1 MAPRAIWT
9 GSVTFGLVN
18 VPVKLYTATQQ
29 KDLRFHQFERDT
41 GKRVHNKRVAEGTDE
56 EVAYDDIVKGYEVH
70 KGEFVIVTP
79 DELEAVAPGRSST
92 IDIEDFVELADVDP
106 MYFERT
112 YYVGPANDAAAR
124 TYRLLV
130 DAMADTGKAA
140 IGRFVMRTKEY
151 LAALRADDGV
161 LVLETLFFADEI
173 RDAHDVVGTVKRAK
187 VGDREQRIARQLI
200 DSMAT
205 EWDPTRYTDTYRER
219 VLDLIERKASGEE
232 IVVTEPEEHAPVLDL
247 MAALEQSLDAARQ
260 GKKPTAGANGTT
272 KAAANGKSSAKAN
285 GKAKRAADYGSW
297 SRSKLEDEARKRDIP
312 GRSKMKKDEL
322 VDALL
327 RAS

>member
-1 MAPRAIWT
+1 MAPRAIWS
-9 GSVTFGLVN
+9 GSITFGLVN

-29 KDLRFHQFERDT
+29 KDVRFHQFEKGT
-41 GKRVHNKRVAEGTDE
+41 GKRVHNKRVTEGTDD

-79 DELEAVAPGRSST
+79 EELEGVAPGATST
-92 IDIEDFVELADVDP
+92 IDIDDFVDLADIDP

-130 DAMADTGKAA
+130 DAMTDTGKAA

-151 LAALRADDGV
+151 LTALRADGGV
-161 LVLETLFFADEI
+161 IVLETLFFADEI
-173 RDAHDVVGTVKRAK
+173 RDARDVVGPVKRAN
-187 VGDREQRIARQLI
+187 VGDRELRIARQLI

-205 EWDPTRYTDTYRER
+205 DWDPTRYADTYRER
-219 VLDLIERKASGEE
+219 VLDLVERKAKGEE
-232 IVVTEPEEHAPVLDL
+232 IVASEPEQRAPVLDL

-260 GKKPTAGANGTT
+260 GKKPESRRATSG
-272 KAAANGKSSAKAN
+272 GKRG
-285 GKAKRAADYGSW
+285 GKTDYGSW

-312 GRSKMKKDEL
+312 GRSKMNKDEL
-322 VDALL
+322 VDALE

>member
-29 KDLRFHQFERDT
+29 KDVRFHQFQKDT
-41 GKRVHNKRVAEGTDE
+41 GKRVHNKRVAEGSDD

-92 IDIEDFVELADVDP
+92 IDIEDFVELADIDP
-106 MYFERT
+106 MYYERT

-140 IGRFVMRTKEY
+140 VGRFVMRTKEY
-151 LAALRADDGV
+151 LAALRADDGL

-173 RDAHDVVGTVKRAK
+173 RDAHDVVGPVKRAR

-205 EWDPTRYTDTYRER
+205 EWDPTRYADTYRER

-232 IVVTEPEEHAPVLDL
+232 VVVTAPEERAPVLDL

-260 GKKPTAGANGTT
+260 GKKP
-272 KAAANGKSSAKAN
+272 AASTNGKTAKASSN
-285 GKAKRAADYGSW
+285 GKTKRAADYGSW

-312 GRSKMKKDEL
+312 GRSKMNKDEL
-322 VDALL
+322 VDALQ

>member
-1 MAPRAIWT
+1 MASRAIWS
-9 GSVTFGLVN
+9 GSITFGLVN
-18 VPVKLYTATQQ
+18 VPVKLYTATQP
-29 KDLRFHQFERDT
+29 KDVRFHQFEKGS
-41 GKRVHNKRVAEGTDE
+41 GKRVHNKRVAEGTDK

-92 IDIEDFVELADVDP
+92 IDIEDFVDLTDIDP
-106 MYFERT
+106 IYYERT

-151 LAALRADDGV
+151 LAALRADGGL

-173 RDAHDVVGTVKRAK
+173 RDARDAVGAVKRAK
-187 VGDREQRIARQLI
+187 VGDRELRIARQLI

-205 EWDPTRYTDTYRER
+205 EWDPTRYADTYRER
-219 VLDLIERKASGEE
+219 VLDLIERKAKGEE
-232 IVVTEPEEHAPVLDL
+232 IVVSEPEQRAPVLDL

-260 GKKPTAGANGTT
+260 GKKTKEGAASNGSR
-272 KAAANGKSSAKAN
+272 GKKT
-285 GKAKRAADYGSW
+285 DYDGW
-297 SRSKLEDEARKRDIP
+297 SRAQLEDEARKRDIP
-312 GRSKMKKDEL
+312 GRSKMNKDEL
-322 VDALL
+322 VDALR

>member
-1 MAPRAIWT
+1 MASRAIWS
-9 GSVTFGLVN
+9 GSITFGLVN
-18 VPVKLYTATQQ
+18 VPVKLYTATQP
-29 KDLRFHQFERDT
+29 KDVRFHQFEKGS
-41 GKRVHNKRVAEGTDE
+41 GKRVHNKRVAEGTDK

-92 IDIEDFVELADVDP
+92 IDIEDFVDLTDIDP
-106 MYFERT
+106 IYYERT

-151 LAALRADDGV
+151 LAALRADDGL
-161 LVLETLFFADEI
+161 LVLQTLFFADEI
-173 RDAHDVVGTVKRAK
+173 RDARDAVGAVKRAK
-187 VGDREQRIARQLI
+187 VGDRELRIARQLI

-205 EWDPTRYTDTYRER
+205 EWDPTRYADTYRER
-219 VLDLIERKASGEE
+219 VLDLIERKAKGEE
-232 IVVTEPEEHAPVLDL
+232 IVVSEPEQRAPVLDL
-247 MAALEQSLDAARQ
+247 MAALEQSLDAARE
-260 GKKPTAGANGTT
+260 GKKTKEGAASNGSR
-272 KAAANGKSSAKAN
+272 GKKT
-285 GKAKRAADYGSW
+285 DYDGW
-297 SRSKLEDEARKRDIP
+297 SRAQLEDEARKRDIP
-312 GRSKMKKDEL
+312 GRSKMNKDEL
-322 VDALL
+322 VDALR

>member
-9 GSVTFGLVN
+9 GSITFGLVN
-18 VPVKLYTATQQ
+18 VPVKLYTATQP
-29 KDLRFHQFERDT
+29 KDVRFHQFEKGS
-41 GKRVHNKRVAEGTDE
+41 GKRVHNKRVAEGTDK

-92 IDIEDFVELADVDP
+92 IDIEDFVDLTDIDP
-106 MYFERT
+106 MYYERT

-151 LAALRADDGV
+151 LAALRADDGL

-173 RDAHDVVGTVKRAK
+173 RDARDAVGAVKRAK
-187 VGDREQRIARQLI
+187 VGDRELRIARQLI

-205 EWDPTRYTDTYRER
+205 DWDPTRYADTYRER
-219 VLDLIERKASGEE
+219 VLDLIERKAKGEE
-232 IVVTEPEEHAPVLDL
+232 IVVSEPEQRAPVLDL

-260 GKKPTAGANGTT
+260 GKKPKERATSNGSR
-272 KAAANGKSSAKAN
+272 GKN
-285 GKAKRAADYGSW
+285 TDYDGW
-297 SRSKLEDEARKRDIP
+297 SRAQLEDEARKRDIP
-312 GRSKMKKDEL
+312 GRSKMNKDEL
-322 VDALL
+322 VDALQ

>member
-29 KDLRFHQFERDT
+29 KDVRFHQFQKDT
-41 GKRVHNKRVAEGTDE
+41 GKRVHNKRVAEGSDD

-92 IDIEDFVELADVDP
+92 IDIEDFVDLADIDP
-106 MYFERT
+106 MYYERT

-140 IGRFVMRTKEY
+140 VGRFVMRTKEY
-151 LAALRADDGV
+151 LAALRADDGL

-173 RDAHDVVGTVKRAK
+173 RDAHDVVGPVKRAK

-205 EWDPTRYTDTYRER
+205 EWDPTRYADTYRER

-232 IVVTEPEEHAPVLDL
+232 VVVTAPEERAPVLDL

-260 GKKPTAGANGTT
+260 GKKPAGSTNAKTA
-272 KAAANGKSSAKAN
+272 KASSNGKT
-285 GKAKRAADYGSW
+285 KRAADYGSW

-312 GRSKMKKDEL
+312 GRSKMNKDEL
-322 VDALL
+322 VDALQ

>member
-29 KDLRFHQFERDT
+29 KDVRFHQFQKDT
-41 GKRVHNKRVAEGTDE
+41 GKRVHNKRVAEGSDD

-92 IDIEDFVELADVDP
+92 IDIEDFVELADIDP
-106 MYFERT
+106 MYYERT

-140 IGRFVMRTKEY
+140 VGRFVMRTKEY
-151 LAALRADDGV
+151 LAALRADDGL

-173 RDAHDVVGTVKRAK
+173 RDAHDVVGPVKRAK

-205 EWDPTRYTDTYRER
+205 EWDPTRYADTYRER

-232 IVVTEPEEHAPVLDL
+232 VVVTAPEERAPVLDL

-260 GKKPTAGANGTT
+260 GKKP
-272 KAAANGKSSAKAN
+272 AASTNGKTAKASSN
-285 GKAKRAADYGSW
+285 GKTKRAADYGSW

-312 GRSKMKKDEL
+312 GRSKMNKDEL
-322 VDALL
+322 VDALQ